1 VPASAARRLRSR
13 LDARATLI
21 HHESASRA
29 GSVSPEARARVDRER
44 DYMRRH
50 WDMNGYEDP
59 YYNPNL
65 ARDSLTA
72 QLASP
77 PRERKPRST
86 RLSAPFRGD

>member
-1 VPASAARRLRSR
+1 
-13 LDARATLI
+13 
-21 HHESASRA
+21 
-29 GSVSPEARARVDRER
+29 
-44 DYMRRH
+44 MRRH